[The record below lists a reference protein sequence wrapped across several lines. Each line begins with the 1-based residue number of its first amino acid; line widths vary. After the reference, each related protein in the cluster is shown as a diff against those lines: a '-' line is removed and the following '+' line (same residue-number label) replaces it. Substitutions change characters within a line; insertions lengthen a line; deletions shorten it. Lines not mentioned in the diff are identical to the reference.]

1 MLYALQ
7 MPLSQGRVT
16 AAYMYCLRAN
26 AAVRKGE
33 FIGYSSAAVNTFLSI
48 KYFIHVLQSIIFK
61 CAFLPEICLF
71 WRR

>member
-1 MLYALQ
+1 MAGSAVSLVLYALQ

-33 FIGYSSAAVNTFLSI
+33 FIGYSSCRCEHFLQI
-48 KYFIHVLQSIIFK
+48 K
-61 CAFLPEICLF
+61 
-71 WRR
+71 